1 MDGTVGNIE
10 QDLIAAIEPI
20 RGFVLASSACHFF
33 DSGVF
38 DYLRDNGSASVA
50 RIAVDLNLNTKKLRG
65 LLDYLV
71 NENLVIRQENDYR
84 LGERA
89 IQMHRFRGWYTML
102 IGGYGHTFLQMGN
115 VLGSA
120 TGWAARDAA
129 KVGIGSC
136 EISRFDAMPL
146 TRSLMAKAPGRKRN
160 LLDLGCGNALYLAE
174 FCQANPELHALG
186 VEPDRGGYEAGLAT
200 IERYGLEDRVSLVNL
215 GAVEFMSSAI
225 PFDPDFLILGFVLH
239 EIVGTEGQ
247 AGTVQFL
254 RSIIARF
261 PQIRLIVIEVDERSR
276 EAQVMQHGLSL
287 AYYNP
292 YYLLHSFTAQQLLP
306 HATWLE
312 LFAEA
317 GLEVLATESTA
328 ESVDSTQLEIGYLLR
343 AAPVRGGQHE

>member
-20 RGFVLASSACHFF
+20 RGFVVASTVCHFF
-33 DSGVF
+33 DSGLF
-38 DYLRDNGSASVA
+38 DYLRDKGPASVA
-50 RIAVDLNLNTKKLRG
+50 RIAVDLSLNTKKLRG

-71 NENLVIRQENDYR
+71 NENLLVRREHEYR
-84 LGERA
+84 LGERVV
-89 IQMHRFRGWYTML
+89 QMHRFRGWYTML
-102 IGGYGHTFLQMGN
+102 IGGYGHTFLQMGD
-115 VLGSA
+115 VLGTDA
-120 TGWAARDAA
+120 GWATRDAA

-146 TRSLMAKAPGRKRN
+146 TRSLMARAPGRKRN

-200 IERYGLEDRVSLVNL
+200 IRRYGLEERVSLVNM
-215 GAVEFMSSAI
+215 GAVEFMKSEIA
-225 PFDPDFLILGFVLH
+225 FDPDFLILGFVLH
-239 EIVGTEGQ
+239 EIVGTEGE
-247 AGTVQFL
+247 AGTMKFL
-254 RSIIARF
+254 RAVIERF

-276 EAQVMQHGLSL
+276 EPQIMQHGLSL

-292 YYLLHSFTAQQLLP
+292 YYLLHSFTTQQLLP

-317 GLEVLATESTA
+317 GLEVLATESTSA
-328 ESVDSTQLEIGYLLR
+328 TVDSTRLEIGYLLR
-343 AAPVRGGQHE
+343 AAHVGG